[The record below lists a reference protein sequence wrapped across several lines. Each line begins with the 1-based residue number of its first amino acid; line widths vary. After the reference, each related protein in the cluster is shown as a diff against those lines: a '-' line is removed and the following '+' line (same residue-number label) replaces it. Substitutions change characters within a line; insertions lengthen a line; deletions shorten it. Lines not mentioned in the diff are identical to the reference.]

1 MIGKCRK
8 TFLLQ
13 NGCSC
18 VTLVTGKAVNYSRVI
33 CEYKRCARIKQ
44 VIGNKAV
51 TVIPVSEKI
60 PHYTYIDSNRGKIG
74 NYSIKQISLLI
85 SDGLVSFSS
94 FNSSLIY
101 EVTSLEKLW
110 RELHVVNF
118 QQQEEQDSKT
128 RAETDIAHKRYN

>member
-1 MIGKCRK
+1 MHKISVGVSEASMIGKRRK

-60 PHYTYIDSNRGKIG
+60 PHYTYIDSNRGKMG
-74 NYSIKQISLLI
+74 NCSKKQSLLI

-94 FNSSLIY
+94 FNSSLVY
-101 EVTSLEKLW
+101 
-110 RELHVVNF
+110 
-118 QQQEEQDSKT
+118 
-128 RAETDIAHKRYN
+128 